1 MSVAVKGIDEEHLN
15 SLAPLNALAPELL
28 EEVVANSV
36 VERFPPGRRIFS
48 EKEDDNRTIFLLSGQ
63 LALMAEGHGAITLKA
78 DSDEAAQPIAEQH
91 PRQVTALASTSVTIL
106 SIDTDLLNRLI
117 IKNKD
122 QKPQA
127 PEPNSSMHKYMQQL
141 FTNPLFGSLPEPHQQ
156 VLMRRMVEVE
166 ARAGDVLIS
175 EGDPSDYYY
184 IIVEGRCRVSRA
196 VGGKTGQEIFIAE
209 LATGSGFGE
218 GALIEN
224 DFHDSSV
231 TMLEDGI
238 LLRLSK
244 GEFLTL
250 LVKPFVKWVSYDETR
265 ELQDQGVVLLDV
277 RAPASYQRAH
287 LPGSINLPL
296 IVLRKA
302 ATILDREK
310 HYVVCCDIGRRSATA
325 AFLLAEQGV
334 NVSILDGG
342 VRKAM
347 AAAD

>member
-1 MSVAVKGIDEEHLN
+1 MSVAAKGINEMHLN
-15 SLAPLNALAPELL
+15 SLAPLNSLSPELL
-28 EEVVANSV
+28 EEVIANST

-117 IKNKD
+117 IKNQDSKS
-122 QKPQA
+122 KPQD
-127 PEPNSSMHKYMQQL
+127 SKLDSGMQKHAHTL
-141 FTNPLFGSLPEPHQQ
+141 FNNPLFGSLPEPHQQ
-156 VLMRRMVEVE
+156 VLMRRMVEVK
-166 ARAGDVLIS
+166 ARAGEIIIC
-175 EGDPSDYYY
+175 EGDPSEYYY

-196 VGGKTGQEIFIAE
+196 IGGSTGQEIFIAE
-209 LATGSGFGE
+209 LTSGSGFGE

-224 DFHDSSV
+224 DFHDSTV
-231 TMLEDGI
+231 KMLDDGI

-250 LVKPFVKWVSYDETR
+250 LVKPFVKWVSYDETQA
-265 ELQDQGVVLLDV
+265 LQEQGTVLLDV
-277 RAPASYQRAH
+277 RSPAAYQRSH
-287 LPGSINLPL
+287 LAGSINLPL

-302 ATILDREK
+302 ATILDRDR
-310 HYVVCCDIGRRSATA
+310 HYIVCCDIGRRSATA
-325 AFLLAEQGV
+325 AFLLAEQGI

-347 AAAD
+347 T

>member
-1 MSVAVKGIDEEHLN
+1 MSVAAKGLDEAHLN
-15 SLAPLNALAPELL
+15 HLAPLNSLAPELL
-28 EEVVANSV
+28 EEVVANST

-63 LALMAEGHGAITLKA
+63 LALMAEGHGAITLRA
-78 DSDEAAQPIAEQH
+78 DSNEAAQPIAEQH

-106 SIDTDLLNRLI
+106 SIDTDLLNNLI
-117 IKNKD
+117 AKNKD
-122 QKPQA
+122 RVPQA
-127 PEPNSSMHKYMQQL
+127 PELDSGMQQHMQQL
-141 FTNPLFGSLPEPHQQ
+141 FNNPLFGSLPEPHQQ
-156 VLMRRMVEVE
+156 VLMRRMVEIE
-166 ARAGDVLIS
+166 AKAGDVIIR
-175 EGDPSDYYY
+175 EGDPSEYYY
-184 IIVEGRCRVSRA
+184 IVIEGRCRVSRN
-196 VGGKTGQEIFIAE
+196 VGGHAGQEIFIAE
-209 LATGSGFGE
+209 LVAGSGFGE

-231 TMLEDGI
+231 TVIEDGI

-250 LVKPFVKWVSYDETR
+250 LVKPFVKWVAYDETQG
-265 ELQDQGVVLLDV
+265 LQEQGSVLLDV

-310 HYVVCCDIGRRSATA
+310 HYIVCCDIGRRSATA

-347 AAAD
+347 AI